1 MTLTCP
7 VPAGTF
13 NTWTFF
19 LAWTVMLW
27 VSGAPVNAREPNL
40 NISAL
45 FSSPSSPT
53 RHLRN
58 PLPLCPVEGEA
69 PLSNVHTVLL
79 YLESPRMRQ
88 LQTWT
93 RAGAWCRPLKH
104 LEIQCLCPDRPDW
117 NSALRKALNRSKYSL
132 LSMWVVPDSW
142 VILCVINHG
151 KMTSH
156 LYGQWISVQAQMT
169 GIFSH
174 AMSKRMFESRTGCG
188 LILCPEGALPGFLV
202 CI

>member
-1 MTLTCP
+1 MTLICP

-79 YLESPRMRQ
+79 PGISKNETATNMDQSWGVVLATETPGNTVFVPRSSRLE
-88 LQTWT
+88 
-93 RAGAWCRPLKH
+93 
-104 LEIQCLCPDRPDW
+104 
-117 NSALRKALNRSKYSL
+117 
-132 LSMWVVPDSW
+132 LSS
-142 VILCVINHG
+142 
-151 KMTSH
+151 
-156 LYGQWISVQAQMT
+156 
-169 GIFSH
+169 
-174 AMSKRMFESRTGCG
+174 
-188 LILCPEGALPGFLV
+188 
-202 CI
+202 